1 MTKMLVGGLL
11 AAVLATLPACAA
23 KRASTDVQT
32 VVETVEVKVPVT
44 VPCGALAKLGEEPAY
59 VDSAGALRMAAD
71 IYEQVRLLLAG
82 RKQRIQRLDEYTAAR
97 DACPK

>member
-11 AAVLATLPACAA
+11 VAVLATLPACATT
-23 KRASTDVQT
+23 KASDDVPAA
-32 VVETVEVKVPVT
+32 VRTVEVKVPVAI
-44 VPCGALAKLGEEPAY
+44 PCAALGKLGEEPAY

-71 IYEQVRLLLAG
+71 VYEQARLLLAG
-82 RKQRIQRLDEYTAAR
+82 RKQRIQRLDEYVAAR